1 MGKVGEEQPIPTSVS
16 GQNSEQNAEN
26 DCRIKG
32 FVGFRCVFVLLLG
45 VAVLLSAVFWL
56 PPFFRHGDPGDL
68 DLASLFRGGCS
79 FFFTLVYGFVGGG
92 CLHFVIDTD
101 L

>member
-1 MGKVGEEQPIPTSVS
+1 MGKVGEEQPTPTSVS
-16 GQNSEQNAEN
+16 AQNSEHNAEN
-26 DCRIKG
+26 HCWVKG
-32 FVGFRCVFVLLLG
+32 VVGLRCVFVLLLG

-56 PPFFRHGDPGDL
+56 PPFFRQRDRGDL

-79 FFFTLVYGFVGGG
+79 FFFNVMYWFVVSGS
-92 CLHFVIDTD
+92 LHFVLDID

>member
-16 GQNSEQNAEN
+16 AQNAEN
-26 DCRIKG
+26 CCRIKG
-32 FVGFRCVFVLLLG
+32 LFGFRCVFVLLLG

-56 PPFFRHGDPGDL
+56 PPFFSHGDRGDL

-79 FFFTLVYGFVGGG
+79 FFFCLGLVLVGV
-92 CLHFVIDTD
+92 CIFRFIQIWMYYCE
-101 L
+101 